1 MTTRDEKTVNLPKA
15 QPAQQGKAPIPPEIK
30 QLADLVIL
38 LNILKKNL
46 AIYPSGHHLISQ
58 STDAAIEALGKCFMV
73 SPVVTIGAVKDSL
86 YVGGRRIEGK
96 STVFR
101 DFALSLTRLGIT
113 SLSLARGLDQEELL
127 RLQRLLSLRP
137 EDVLA
142 KGGIASLT
150 EAAELPNVKIKLV
163 DYSMFR
169 SSEEAVIKGPSEH
182 RPVEQFMAGVDIWE
196 QFTKG
201 LRAGRRTGGGGPA
214 PGGRAEGGAGRRSTG
229 DSRGG
234 SSWDSRG
241 GIDGGNVLGNQGGGD
256 GVLEAGT
263 ELHEDAEEEELSPG
277 MIVRMLNDGTLP
289 VEQAVQSYADVLAQF
304 AGMGFQR
311 HMMGKEALR
320 FFDRMNIILHNLK
333 GGIRNRFL
341 KTAFTHMSMLSGE
354 DAMEELLQCFP
365 ADLAAEMMGVADH
378 EGQSLSPSLQKLMLK
393 FSAVHDSMTDQ
404 EAMASEPPS
413 GAAMPFMDALQIL
426 PKRENYEKHMTSDYI
441 EQLDTMGKDPQA
453 IKPPPEFSLDEHL
466 QSLGKQSL
474 DMHIGRV
481 LIALMDQDIEPAA
494 YHDFTQKV
502 IELVPELLDAG
513 SFRPMFVIFST
524 LRQHIATK
532 EHADIR
538 ALAKMALQIFF
549 EPAFVMQ
556 MVAQLAEAGDD
567 ASSDLLDMLR
577 ETGQQAIPELLDLYA
592 NNQSSEGNRRLFEL
606 LCSFGSPVVD
616 VALTRLYNRS
626 FSYVRNLLQF
636 IKAAGDAS
644 VVPHVRPLLKHND
657 RDLRHEA
664 LEVLLTFKDQ
674 SAAAALRQ
682 QLRSQSMGEIVQA
695 VQMIHEHRVVG
706 LGAELLRLIKIFIP
720 FESDTVLNCMV
731 LHALG
736 AVSDPAIL
744 ESLKKIA
751 QARLTLFPGNL
762 RKTKRAL
769 FESLHSYPQASA
781 RELMDI
787 GLRSGDEQIRK
798 ICRGSTS
805 NT

>member
-1 MTTRDEKTVNLPKA
+1 MPTQYEKTMHSSKA
-15 QPAQQGKAPIPPEIK
+15 QPAQQGKTPVPPEIK

-46 AIYPSGHHLISQ
+46 AIYPAGHHLIAQ
-58 STDAAIEALGKCFMV
+58 SSDAASEALEKCFLV
-73 SPVVTIGAVKDSL
+73 SPVVTVGAVKESL
-86 YVGGRRIEGK
+86 FVGGRRIEGK

-101 DFALSLTRLGIT
+101 DFAVSLTRLGIA
-113 SLSLARGLDQEELL
+113 SLSLAKGLGQEELL

-137 EDVLA
+137 EDIRA
-142 KGGIASLT
+142 QGDIASLA
-150 EAAELPNVKIKLV
+150 EAAQLPNVKIRLV

-169 SSEEAVIKGPSEH
+169 SSEEAVIKGPSEQK
-182 RPVEQFMAGVDIWE
+182 PSEQLNAGVDIWD
-196 QFTKG
+196 QFIKG
-201 LRAGRRTGGGGPA
+201 LKATRPKGRGPSPNAG
-214 PGGRAEGGAGRRSTG
+214 AEGGEAQLSP
-229 DSRGG
+229 GG
-234 SSWDSRG
+234 SAG
-241 GIDGGNVLGNQGGGD
+241 GIDNGTLLGVYGGGD

-263 ELHEDAEEEELSPG
+263 ELNEGAGEEELSPG

-311 HMMGKEALR
+311 HMLGKEALR

-341 KTAFTHMSMLSGE
+341 KAAFTHMSLLSGQ
-354 DAMEELLQCFP
+354 DAMEELLKCFP

-378 EGQSLSPSLQKLMLK
+378 EGHSLSPALQKLMSK
-393 FSAVHDSMTDQ
+393 FSAVQDGMTEQ
-404 EAMASEPPS
+404 EALSSAPSS
-413 GAAMPFMDALQIL
+413 GAELPFMEALQIL
-426 PKRENYEKHMTSDYI
+426 PKRENYEKHMTPDYVD
-441 EQLDTMGKDPQA
+441 QLDTLSRDAGE

-466 QSLGKQSL
+466 ESLGKQSL

-481 LIALMDQDIEPAA
+481 LIALMDQDVDPAV

-524 LRQHIATK
+524 LRQHIASK
-532 EHADIR
+532 EQADIR

-567 ASSDLLDMLR
+567 ASNDLLDMLR

-592 NNQSSEGNRRLFEL
+592 NHQSLDGNRRLFEL

-616 VALTRLYNRS
+616 VALTRLYSRS
-626 FSYVRNLLQF
+626 FFYVRNLLRF

-644 VVPHVRPLLKHND
+644 VVPHVRPLLKHSD
-657 RDLRHEA
+657 HDLRREA

-682 QLRSQSMGEIVQA
+682 LLRSQSMAEISQA

-706 LGAELLRLIKIFIP
+706 LGAELLSLIKIIMP
-720 FESDTVLNCMV
+720 FESDTALNCMV

-736 AVSDPAIL
+736 EVGDPAML
-744 ESLKKIA
+744 QPLQKIA

-769 FESLHSYPQASA
+769 FESLQSYPQAA
-781 RELMDI
+781 VRELLEI
-787 GLRSGDEQIRK
+787 GLRSGDELIRK
-798 ICRGSTS
+798 ICRSSPSDT
-805 NT
+805 

>member
-1 MTTRDEKTVNLPKA
+1 MPTHDEKTVNFPKA
-15 QPAQQGKAPIPPEIK
+15 QPSQQGKAPIPPEIK

-46 AIYPSGHHLISQ
+46 AIYPAGHHLIAQ
-58 STDAAIEALGKCFMV
+58 STGATIEALEKCFLM

-101 DFALSLTRLGIT
+101 DFALSLTRLGIN
-113 SLSLARGLDQEELL
+113 SLSLGKGLGQEELL
-127 RLQRLLSLRP
+127 RLQRLLSMRP
-137 EDVLA
+137 EDVRA
-142 KGGIASLT
+142 QGDIASLAE
-150 EAAELPNVKIKLV
+150 EAQLLHVKIKLV
-163 DYSMFR
+163 DYSIFR
-169 SSEEAVIKGPSEH
+169 SSEEDVIKGPSEQK
-182 RPVEQFMAGVDIWE
+182 PADQLKFGADIWD
-196 QFTKG
+196 QFIKG
-201 LRAGRRTGGGGPA
+201 LGANRRNGGGGTGPA
-214 PGGRAEGGAGRRSTG
+214 ARAA
-229 DSRGG
+229 
-234 SSWDSRG
+234 
-241 GIDGGNVLGNQGGGD
+241 DGGGGFSAGEGVGPIDSGTLLGAQGGGD
-256 GVLEAGT
+256 GVLKAGT
-263 ELHEDAEEEELSPG
+263 ELNEGALDEELSPG

-311 HMMGKEALR
+311 TMLGKEALR

-341 KTAFTHMSMLSGE
+341 KAAFKHLSMLPGQ
-354 DAMEELLQCFP
+354 DDMEELLKCFP

-378 EGQSLSPSLQKLMLK
+378 EGQNLSPSLQKLMLK
-393 FSAVHDSMTDQ
+393 FSAVQDGMTEQ
-404 EAMASEPPS
+404 EAMASAPPAGS
-413 GAAMPFMDALQIL
+413 ALPLMDALQIL
-426 PKRENYEKHMTSDYI
+426 PKRENYEKHMTSDYVQ
-441 EQLDTMGKDPQA
+441 QLDAMGQDTQD
-453 IKPPPEFSLDEHL
+453 IQPPPEFSLDEHL

-481 LIALMDQDIEPAA
+481 LIALMDQNIDPAA

-524 LRQHIATK
+524 LRQHIASK
-532 EHADIR
+532 EQADIR

-592 NNQSSEGNRRLFEL
+592 NNQSAEGGRRLFEL

-626 FSYVRNLLQF
+626 FSYVRNLLRF

-644 VVPHVRPLLKHND
+644 VLPQVRPLLKHSD
-657 RDLRHEA
+657 LDLRHEA

-674 SAAAALRQ
+674 GAVAALRQ
-682 QLRSQSMGEIVQA
+682 QLRSQNAVEIAQA
-695 VQMIHEHRVVG
+695 VRLIHAYRVAG
-706 LGAELLRLIKIFIP
+706 LGAELLRLIKIFMP
-720 FESDTVLNCMV
+720 FESDTVLNCQV

-736 AVSDPAIL
+736 EVGDPAL
-744 ESLKKIA
+744 LQPLQKIA
-751 QARLTLFPGNL
+751 QARLTIFPGNL

-769 FESLHSYPQASA
+769 FESLQFYPQAAA
-781 RELMDI
+781 RELLDI
-787 GLRSGDEQIRK
+787 GLRSGDERIRK

-805 NT
+805 DT